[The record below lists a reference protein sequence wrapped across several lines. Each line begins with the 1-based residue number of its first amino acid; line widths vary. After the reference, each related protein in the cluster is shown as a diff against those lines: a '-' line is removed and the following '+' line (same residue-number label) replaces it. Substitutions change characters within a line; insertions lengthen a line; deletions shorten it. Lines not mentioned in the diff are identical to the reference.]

1 MTTERT
7 GLMIIRAWVEDGS
20 STPLRAELSMTADV
34 AIGMERTSV
43 HSDVVA
49 VGSEVQTW
57 LEAILSGP
65 DRRGP

>member
-7 GLMIIRAWVEDGS
+7 GLMIIRAWVEEGS
-20 STPLRAELSMTADV
+20 SAPLRAEISMTADV

-43 HSDVVA
+43 HSDVIA

-57 LEAILSGP
+57 LQAILGSPERQGP
-65 DRRGP
+65 